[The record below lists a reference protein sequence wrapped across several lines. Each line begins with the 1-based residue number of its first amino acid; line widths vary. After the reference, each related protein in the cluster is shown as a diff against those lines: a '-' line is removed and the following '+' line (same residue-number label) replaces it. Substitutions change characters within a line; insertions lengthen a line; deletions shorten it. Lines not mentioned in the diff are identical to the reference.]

1 MEPQP
6 KRINPAIIGII
17 AVVLIGIAAG
27 GIYAVKNNQSSGATS
42 LTSTTNSPSD
52 NTTNTTSTTTSTST
66 YKDGTYTATGSYF
79 TPGGVQTITVT
90 ATLTGNTV
98 SSISADGDANGG
110 DSAQY
115 QSRFLSG
122 YKSQV
127 VGKDINSVSLSRVSG
142 SSLTS
147 NGFNSA
153 LTKIKNEAVS

>member
-27 GIYAVKNNQSSGATS
+27 GIYAAKSNQSSTDFS
-42 LTSTTNSPSD
+42 LASSPSNTTD
-52 NTTNTTSTTTSTST
+52 NTTATTTSNST
-66 YKDGTYTATGSYF
+66 YKDGTYTATGSYS
-79 TPGGVQTITVT
+79 TPGGIETITVT
-90 ATLTGNTV
+90 ATLAGNTI
-98 SSISADGDANGG
+98 SSVSADGSANGG

-115 QSRFLSG
+115 QSRFLSN
-122 YKSQV
+122 YESLV
-127 VGKDINSVSLSRVSG
+127 VGKNINSVSLSRVSG